1 MNFFRPN
8 INKVGRLIRCVLG
21 LAMLIAGVLLLQ
33 TSRVAAIVLFA
44 SAAFVL
50 FEAAR
55 GWCVMRA
62 CGVKTKF

>member
-8 INKVGRLIRCVLG
+8 INRTGRLIRGVLG
-21 LAMLIAGVLLLQ
+21 LAMLIAGLLLLNA
-33 TSRVAAIVLFA
+33 SRLAALVLFA